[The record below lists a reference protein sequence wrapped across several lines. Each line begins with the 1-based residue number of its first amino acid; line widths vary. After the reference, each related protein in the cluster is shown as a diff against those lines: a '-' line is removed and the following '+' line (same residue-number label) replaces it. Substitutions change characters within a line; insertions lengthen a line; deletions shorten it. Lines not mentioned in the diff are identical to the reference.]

1 MRRIPITHH
10 RYRVI
15 IVVNGSIELLM
26 KYDPIHKSVCSHTFR
41 LEPVNHGFV
50 GTGAIVRVSRIGVV
64 SYLYN
69 MAP

>member
-1 MRRIPITHH
+1 M
-10 RYRVI
+10 
-15 IVVNGSIELLM
+15 VNGSIELLM